1 MPYKDQTGCYV
12 SDYVVLSATFHAA
25 GSPIKSQRH
34 ITPKATEE
42 VKFDGY
48 RAVAVKTDGRVALFS
63 RLRKSFDH
71 HYPLIV
77 EALAELPEGTVV
89 DGEIVA
95 LDESDRPNFNLL
107 QNFRS
112 EASRIH
118 YFIFDLLICNDRDLT
133 KLPLVERRK
142 LLTSLKLASTRRI
155 RIAEQFEASAN
166 DMLAAVRQQQLEGVI
181 GKRKDSLY
189 QPGKRTGAWIKYRV
203 NRGQELVIGGYIPGP
218 HGFDSLIVGYYRGN
232 DLVYVARVRNGFV
245 PASRR
250 QVFERIRHLVSPT
263 MPFANLP
270 DTHKSRW
277 GDELTA
283 EKMKECVWL
292 RPETV
297 AQIDFLEW
305 TEAERLRHSKFV
317 GLREDKNPRSVV
329 KEHVSTLAKP
339 RRTKQNRRSLDTS
352 GVL

>member
-1 MPYKDQTGCYV
+1 MLERLAKRKAEFIEPMDCAPVPKLIDGHDWIYE
-12 SDYVVLSATFHAA
+12 
-25 GSPIKSQRH
+25 IKL
-34 ITPKATEE
+34 
-42 VKFDGY
+42 DGY
-48 RAVAVKTDGRVALFS
+48 RAVAVKSDGRVSLFS
-63 RLRKSFDH
+63 RRRKSFDH

-77 EALAELPEGTVV
+77 EALGELPEGTVV

-95 LDESDRPNFNLL
+95 LDESGRPNFNLL

-142 LLTSLKLASTRRI
+142 LLKSLKLASGRI

-166 DMLAAVRQQQLEGVI
+166 DMLAAVRQQGLEGVI
-181 GKRKDSLY
+181 AKRKNSLY
-189 QPGKRTGAWIKYRV
+189 EPGKRTGAWIKYRV

-218 HGFDSLIVGYYRGN
+218 HGFDSIIVGYFRGK
-232 DLVYVARVRNGFV
+232 DLIYVARVRNGFV
-245 PASRR
+245 PESRR
-250 QVFERIRHLVSPT
+250 QVFEKIRSLVSPT

-283 EKMKECVWL
+283 EKIKECVWL
-292 RPETV
+292 RPEAV
-297 AQIDFLEW
+297 AQIEFLEW
-305 TEAERLRHSKFV
+305 TEADRLRHSKFV
-317 GLREDKNPRSVV
+317 RLREDKDARSVV
-329 KEHVSTLAKP
+329 KEQP
-339 RRTKQNRRSLDTS
+339 
-352 GVL
+352 

>member
-1 MPYKDQTGCYV
+1 MRRTG
-12 SDYVVLSATFHAA
+12 ATRLESFPRRKADFIEPMDCA
-25 GSPIKSQRH
+25 PVPKLLDGPGWVYEIKL
-34 ITPKATEE
+34 
-42 VKFDGY
+42 DGY
-48 RAVAVKTDGRVALFS
+48 RAVAVKADGRVSLFS
-63 RLRKSFDH
+63 RRRKSFDH

-77 EALAELPEGTVV
+77 EALAELPEGSVV

-95 LDESDRPNFNLL
+95 LDESGRPNFNLL

-133 KLPLVERRK
+133 KLPLVERRN
-142 LLTSLKLASTRRI
+142 LLKSLKLASRRI

-189 QPGKRTGAWIKYRV
+189 QPGKRTGSWVKCRV

-218 HGFDSLIVGYYRGN
+218 HGFDSL
-232 DLVYVARVRNGFV
+232 NGFV

-250 QVFERIRHLVSPT
+250 QMFEKIRPLVSPT
-263 MPFANLP
+263 MPFVNLP

-292 RPETV
+292 RPEAV
-297 AQIDFLEW
+297 ARIDFLEW
-305 TEAERLRHSKFV
+305 TEADRLRHSKFV
-317 GLREDKNPRSVV
+317 GLRDDKDARSVV
-329 KEHVSTLAKP
+329 KEQH
-339 RRTKQNRRSLDTS
+339 
-352 GVL
+352 